1 MDHPYS
7 VSLFST
13 LFPGQITRLLTS
25 LSNLLNA
32 HMYSK
37 KKSWT
42 VKEKDVTFC
51 VCMLS
56 RFSCIW
62 LWDTMDCSP
71 PGSSVHGILQARI
84 LEWLPCPPPGDSP
97 HPGTE
102 PESLTSPVLA
112 GRFFTTSATWEV
124 QFSAVAQSCLTLC
137 NPIDCSMLGLPL
149 HHQLPEF
156 TQAHVLWVGDT
167 IQRFHPLSSPSL
179 PILNLSQHQ
188 GLLKW
193 VSFSHQVA
201 KVLELQLQHQSFQW
215 ILRTDFL

>member
-112 GRFFTTSATWEV
+112 GRFFTTSATWEALWLRV
-124 QFSAVAQSCLTLC
+124 DKEVMCGFYIFVGLLTFNMWRSAAFILVVKKL
-137 NPIDCSMLGLPL
+137 
-149 HHQLPEF
+149 
-156 TQAHVLWVGDT
+156 GDT
-167 IQRFHPLSSPSL
+167 LQILELKGQISVHWSCGKK
-179 PILNLSQHQ
+179 LNL
-188 GLLKW
+188 
-193 VSFSHQVA
+193 
-201 KVLELQLQHQSFQW
+201 QW
-215 ILRTDFL
+215 IEK